1 MKDRTKRKSAKDEG
15 RESGLPGGGA
25 GRKDEV
31 GRSGVYPM
39 SGPHPAGSAE
49 VRGQAGWGQGER
61 GAAGYE
67 DHGSSELT
75 YEGGQ
80 VLGGYSAEQR
90 EQQIGG
96 HMKLTSPA
104 FSNGDSIPKQF
115 TCEGEDISPE
125 LSWTDAPKET
135 KSFALIL
142 HDPDAPRENGFTHWV
157 VYNIPPTVNRIAE
170 NVPRNGSIQG
180 LGLQGRNDSG
190 KVGYMGPCPPSGT
203 HRYFARLYALRVEL
217 QLGPNAT
224 YAEVIAAMQG
234 KIIEETELMGTY
246 AKTEQKAA

>member
-1 MKDRTKRKSAKDEG
+1 MKDQEKPESTKDER

-39 SGPHPAGSAE
+39 SGPHPAGDAE
-49 VRGQAGWGQGER
+49 IRGQASWGQGER

-80 VLGGYSAEQR
+80 VLGGYNAEEQD
-90 EQQIGG
+90 QQIGS
-96 HMKLTSPA
+96 HMKLTSLA
-104 FSNGDSIPKQF
+104 FSHGGSIPQQF
-115 TCEGEDISPE
+115 TCEGQNISPA
-125 LSWTDAPKET
+125 LFWSDAPKET

-142 HDPDAPRENGFTHWV
+142 HDPDAPRKDGFVHWL
-157 VYNIPPTVNRIAE
+157 VYNIPSNVNQIAE
-170 NVPRNGSIQG
+170 NVPHNASIQG
-180 LGLQGRNDSG
+180 LGLQGRNDSD

-203 HRYFARLYALRVEL
+203 HRYFARLYALRAEL

-234 KIIEETELMGTY
+234 KIIEEAELMGTY
-246 AKTEQKAA
+246 AKTGRKAA

>member
-1 MKDRTKRKSAKDEG
+1 VAYVSA
-15 RESGLPGGGA
+15 SHQLPQ
-25 GRKDEV
+25 
-31 GRSGVYPM
+31 S
-39 SGPHPAGSAE
+39 
-49 VRGQAGWGQGER
+49 
-61 GAAGYE
+61 
-67 DHGSSELT
+67 
-75 YEGGQ
+75 GQ
-80 VLGGYSAEQR
+80 VLGGYSAEER

-104 FSNGDSIPKQF
+104 FAHEGSIPKQF
-115 TCEGEDISPE
+115 TCEGENISPE
-125 LSWTDAPKET
+125 LSWTDAPKEA

-170 NVPRNGSIQG
+170 NVPRNASIPG

-217 QLGPNAT
+217 EPGPNVT
-224 YAEVIAAMQG
+224 YAEVLAAMQG
-234 KIIEETELMGTY
+234 KIIEEAEHMGTY
-246 AKTEQKAA
+246 AKTEKKAA